1 MFVFVILKWLDFA
14 YIFVCLYQMTHLN
27 SSSYIVKLAGCSP
40 SAVQGPLNR
49 SLGGQSVFNLARYPL
64 GGLFWLPPSIL
75 RVIKAR
81 PRWKSPPGFAYLCR
95 AAHTKTQGQWKF
107 PEQTPSVSPPRP
119 QLVFSRYLKRWECVS
134 SLKSTPHSHRSPITQ
149 VEKSFFYFLYFSL

>member
-1 MFVFVILKWLDFA
+1 MLCKLIGICLFCDVETIGFCIFICMFVSDDTPQTQVHTLLNLPAVVRRQFG
-14 YIFVCLYQMTHLN
+14 VCW
-27 SSSYIVKLAGCSP
+27 IVLWVGS
-40 SAVQGPLNR
+40 R
-49 SLGGQSVFNLARYPL
+49 SLILARYPL

-119 QLVFSRYLKRWECVS
+119 QLVFSRYSKHWECVF
-134 SLKSTPHSHRSPITQ
+134 SLKSNPPPPPRSLITQ
-149 VEKSFFYFLYFSL
+149 V

>member
-1 MFVFVILKWLDFA
+1 MILKRLDFA
-14 YIFVCLYQMTHLN
+14 SPFACLYQMTHLN

-40 SAVQGPLNR
+40 SAVQSLLNR
-49 SLGGQSVFNLARYPL
+49 SLDGQSVFHLAWYPL

-107 PEQTPSVSPPRP
+107 PEQTPSVSPPDP
-119 QLVFSRYLKRWECVS
+119 SLFLAGTWSTGNVFQASNQH
-134 SLKSTPHSHRSPITQ
+134 PPAHRSPITQ
-149 VEKSFFYFLYFSL
+149 VEKSFFFFLYFSL